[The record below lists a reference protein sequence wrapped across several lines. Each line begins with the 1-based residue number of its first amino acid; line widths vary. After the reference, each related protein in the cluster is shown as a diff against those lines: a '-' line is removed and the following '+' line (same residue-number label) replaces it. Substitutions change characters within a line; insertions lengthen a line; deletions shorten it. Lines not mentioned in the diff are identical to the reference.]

1 MTVIFRWARTVPHPP
16 ISFGTRGIS
25 ADLSQSVIT
34 DLECE
39 LEWLTSGASTR
50 PVCPPRGSPRH
61 VLNPGSV
68 RRPSAGEKPLPCG
81 ATRSEAVGRREPGT
95 AGVPGDSTRGTDG
108 RTGTDLS
115 AGSHLLHRVP
125 LGWPGV
131 SRARAL
137 RPRRRCRAAV
147 GDPADRTAGP
157 RPIEGAHV

>member
-61 VLNPGSV
+61 VLKLATTNRLAAIDPAI
-68 RRPSAGEKPLPCG
+68 RRPGRFDAHIVNGNRKLHTSGRELSGGGDVLPLMPTGRVGLDAGRSA
-81 ATRSEAVGRREPGT
+81 
-95 AGVPGDSTRGTDG
+95 
-108 RTGTDLS
+108 
-115 AGSHLLHRVP
+115 
-125 LGWPGV
+125 PGV
-131 SRARAL
+131 QPDTPGGRNW
-137 RPRRRCRAAV
+137 
-147 GDPADRTAGP
+147 
-157 RPIEGAHV
+157 